1 MSAVVSLAPFA
12 NALWPRTECCTLH
25 LFTTVLDLL
34 CSATWHGCFTGEFTQ
49 LFSLILSYL
58 ILHLHLNTG
67 CNDVIMS
74 HVVFSNVH
82 LFAAVF
88 LLTSVLPTSII
99 AYKECPVIQNGMHP
113 SRRLAGDSLLCP
125 LFLYLVLFE
134 MHCHI
139 LSLAKDRMWH
149 CPLFVYVSTC
159 SALQPGMATS
169 QCSC

>member
-34 CSATWHGCFTGEFTQ
+34 CSATGHGCFTGEFTQ

-99 AYKECPVIQNGMHP
+99 AYKECPVIQDGVHP
-113 SRRLAGDSLLCP
+113 SRRLAGGSLLCP
-125 LFLYLVLFE
+125 LFCIWFYLKCTATFCPWPRTECGTVYLFASVL
-134 MHCHI
+134 
-139 LSLAKDRMWH
+139 
-149 CPLFVYVSTC
+149 TC
-159 SALQPGMATS
+159 SALQPGMAAS
-169 QCSC
+169 QCS